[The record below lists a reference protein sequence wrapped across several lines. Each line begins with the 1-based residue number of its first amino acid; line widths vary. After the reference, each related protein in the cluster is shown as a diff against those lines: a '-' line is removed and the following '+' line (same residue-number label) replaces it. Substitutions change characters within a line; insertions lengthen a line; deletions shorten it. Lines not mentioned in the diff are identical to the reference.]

1 MILSS
6 LGTVIA
12 TRELALGRRKK
23 VIVRI
28 GKARKF
34 RGSPDCYC
42 PVQISGLGDDRIIS
56 VGGIDAIQAFE
67 LALLHIG
74 ASLYY
79 SDAAKAGKLSWD
91 AGQAPGDLGFP
102 LLEGSETLLPKK
114 VREVYVRKSFP
125 VPPRPRAKRRR
136 TAKRG

>member
-91 AGQAPGDLGFP
+91 AGQAKGDLGFP
-102 LLEGSETLLPKK
+102 VFEGSEDRLPKTL
-114 VREVYVRKSFP
+114 RQFYVRYP
-125 VPPRPRAKRRR
+125 LPTPPKPRAKRRR
-136 TAKRG
+136 AAKRG